1 MFFQRGA
8 AKIEK
13 YKLTATA
20 VFLLIALSVYAGFLM
35 VEQGYY
41 YWSPFFRSQSSSA
54 IFFSLVF
61 VGVAVQLAR
70 RSVSDLE
77 TFSIALAT
85 TLSAIWLYELIY
97 HYSFIGY
104 FNFFHYPFFQFSDA
118 STLLVDGALA
128 LLVIVGH
135 KYARVKGNYFFWLFI
150 LIFGILYATWLLIG
164 FPQYVDRTF
173 QLPRL
178 IEVDDPFAAAFL
190 LNRFSKLS
198 LCVSWVFLYS
208 GRK

>member
-1 MFFQRGA
+1 MPSRRYVETIGR
-8 AKIEK
+8 

-20 VFLLIALSVYAGFLM
+20 VFLLISLAVYAGFLM
-35 VEQGYY
+35 VVQGYY

-54 IFFSLVF
+54 VFFSLVF

-128 LLVIVGH
+128 LLVIAGH
-135 KYARVKGNYFFWLFI
+135 KYARVKGNYFFWLFMI
-150 LIFGILYATWLLIG
+150 IFGILYATWLLIG

-178 IEVDDPFAAAFL
+178 IQVDDPFAAAFL

-208 GRK
+208 GRN